1 MHVIL
6 GYAFILAGIFYWVV
20 GIYAV
25 VVSKIFMPLTG
36 HQVLDWIQQDKYY
49 CALLPSWLVIVGLLS
64 SFNWIAMKYF
74 RHG

>member
-1 MHVIL
+1 MHAIL
-6 GYAFILAGIFYWVV
+6 GYAFLIAGIFYWVV

-36 HQVLDWIQQDKYY
+36 HRVLDWIRDDKYY
-49 CALLPSWLVIVGLLS
+49 CALLPSWIVILVLLS
-64 SFNWIAMKYF
+64 WVNWLAMKYF